1 MDMSQLLRALGL
13 QQAYQSY
20 QQNIGQPFA
29 NVAGPFGRGL
39 LGLDRPEYGEEQAY
53 RTGQAVGNMPAVSAP
68 VGAFKAAMQA
78 PGLLADATQIA
89 KQIGPELAGLLG
101 LTAFHG
107 SPHRFSKFDA
117 SKIGTGE
124 GAQAYGHG
132 LYFAESPDVA
142 KGYREALS
150 NNVTVDG
157 KKLQTIPSDSP
168 IAQAQNN
175 VITAMT
181 QQKMSP
187 QDAIAHTVKYWN
199 DAADEMAAFVKT
211 NPELADRINKEVVSR
226 REIAKSASLLKPESF
241 YKDPGAFYTVDI
253 PDQMVGKMLDWDK
266 PLSQQSPE
274 IKKAFES
281 LGFDTGMLKSSE
293 ELHGAAKK
301 VLGSK
306 QFAKMA
312 NDDIYFARDLS
323 QAKRAW
329 NAGPDSLNEYMNTGD
344 GSWLRGVLTGAKGG
358 NQSGG
363 VAYKALA
370 DKMGGFGQA
379 NYQGGGQVEASRI
392 LRELGIPGIRYLDQG
407 SRGAGTGTRN
417 FVVFPGEEEALK
429 MLSVE

>member
-13 QQAYQSY
+13 QQAYQAY

-39 LGLDRPEYGEEQAY
+39 LGLDKPEYGQEQAY

-78 PGLLADATQIA
+78 PGLLADATQMA
-89 KQIGPELAGLLG
+89 KQMGPELAGLLG

-132 LYFAESPDVA
+132 LYFAEAPGVA
-142 KGYREALS
+142 KGYQTALS
-150 NNVTVDG
+150 AERGFSYDG
-157 KKLQTIPSDSP
+157 KTGLTRSEVEDMVNAKYGSGYLDGVIRPSGVAGSFIDDMVTGLQRSEGSYPRQYKPGSERAKLYDELRGKIT
-168 IAQAQNN
+168 QA
-175 VITAMT
+175 
-181 QQKMSP
+181 
-187 QDAIAHTVKYWN
+187 
-199 DAADEMAAFVKT
+199 
-211 NPELADRINKEVVSR
+211 
-226 REIAKSASLLKPESF
+226 
-241 YKDPGAFYTVDI
+241 DPGSFYTVDI

>member
-78 PGLLADATQIA
+78 PGLLADATQMA

-132 LYFAESPDVA
+132 LYFAESPATA
-142 KGYREALS
+142 KDYQTKLS
-150 NNVTVDG
+150 STYAAKN
-157 KKLQTIPSDSP
+157 LIQQTGGIDE
-168 IAQAQNN
+168 
-175 VITAMT
+175 
-181 QQKMSP
+181 
-187 QDAIAHTVKYWN
+187 AIA
-199 DAADEMAAFVKT
+199 AASKSIDHYKQLIANGGGGYMRMAESMLKLS
-211 NPELADRINKEVVSR
+211 EKRLADLER
-226 REIAKSASLLKPESF
+226 AKSGLPENT
-241 YKDPGAFYTVDI
+241 GAFYTVDI
-253 PDQMVGKMLDWDK
+253 PDEMVGKMLDWDK
-266 PLSQQSPE
+266 PLSQQPMNVQNIAKELLPRFKSINPDIE
-274 IKKAFES
+274 LDKM
-281 LGFDTGMLKSSE
+281 TGASVYRL
-293 ELHGAAKK
+293 
-301 VLGSK
+301 
-306 QFAKMA
+306 
-312 NDDIYFARDLS
+312 Y
-323 QAKRAW
+323 QA
-329 NAGPDSLNEYMNTGD
+329 
-344 GSWLRGVLTGAKGG
+344 LRG
-358 NQSGG
+358 NQP
-363 VAYKALA
+363 
-370 DKMGGFGQA
+370 DF
-379 NYQGGGQVEASRI
+379 ASEG

>member
-1 MDMSQLLRALGL
+1 MDMNQLLRALGL
-13 QQAYQSY
+13 QQAYQAY
-20 QQNIGQPFA
+20 QQNIGEPFA
-29 NVAGPFGRGL
+29 AVVGGAGRGY
-39 LGLDRPEYGEEQAY
+39 LGLDKPEYGGLLAEESY
-53 RTGQAVGNMPAVSAP
+53 RTGQAMGNMPAVGAP
-68 VGAFKAAMQA
+68 AGAFKAAAQA
-78 PGLLADATQIA
+78 PGLLSDAAQFLRNLS
-89 KQIGPELAGLLG
+89 PEQMGLLG
-101 LTAFHG
+101 ITAFHG

-253 PDQMVGKMLDWDK
+253 PDEMISRMLDYDA
-266 PLSQQSPE
+266 PLKDQPE
-274 IKKAFES
+274 VLKAIRNAIIDDPDIRKSFEFNVEKGIS
-281 LGFDTGMLKSSE
+281 
-293 ELHGAAKK
+293 GANAMSNYIG
-301 VLGSK
+301 GS
-306 QFAKMA
+306 
-312 NDDIYFARDLS
+312 
-323 QAKRAW
+323 
-329 NAGPDSLNEYMNTGD
+329 AGEIAQK
-344 GSWLRGVLTGAKGG
+344 LRGV
-358 NQSGG
+358 
-363 VAYKALA
+363 
-370 DKMGGFGQA
+370 
-379 NYQGGGQVEASRI
+379 
-392 LRELGIPGIRYLDQG
+392 GIPGVRYLDQG
-407 SRGAGTGTRN
+407 SRGMGRGTKN
-417 FVVFPGEEEALK
+417 FVVFPGEEEAIK
-429 MLSVE
+429 MLSVD